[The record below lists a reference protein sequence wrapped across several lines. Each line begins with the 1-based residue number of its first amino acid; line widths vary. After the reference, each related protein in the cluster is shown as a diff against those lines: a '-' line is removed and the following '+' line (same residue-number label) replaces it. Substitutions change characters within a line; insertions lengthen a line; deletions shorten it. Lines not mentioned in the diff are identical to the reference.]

1 VSTTLRSVIERFA
14 DCRVLVLGD
23 VMLDEYLTGDCSRI
37 SPEAPVPVLAVTS
50 SRAVIGGAANT
61 AANIAALKG
70 GAILVALVGDDHTG
84 RELSA
89 KAAAAGIELVPIRD
103 GRPTVRKVRVVGQHQ
118 QLLRL
123 DYEATAAADPAVE
136 SQIFEAAREQFARC
150 SVVVMSDYAK
160 GFLTE
165 RLCQRIIE
173 AAHAAGREVIVD
185 PRPQHASFYVGCDYL
200 TPNWKESLGLLGRP
214 EVPDAPDAPGGIE
227 EVGRL
232 LAERFGSQVL
242 LTLGAR
248 GMRLFGRDGR
258 PRFAVPALAKELFDV
273 SGAGDTVV
281 ATFALAKAAGCDDVQ
296 AVTLANQAAGIVVAK
311 LGTATV
317 SPSELLRDDER
328 ERTVVERHELA
339 ALATALRA
347 KGKKIITINGT
358 FDVLHAGHL
367 HILNEARRQGDVLI
381 VGLNSDSSVRAN
393 KGPDRPFI
401 GQAERAQMLLAL
413 RVVDYVHIF
422 DEAAPMAFLEQL
434 RPDVHVNGSEYSAD
448 CIEAPTVRAGGGRV
462 HVVTRLPGLS
472 TSSLVATIERHARA
486 TPGS

>member
-1 VSTTLRSVIERFA
+1 MSSSPCGTA
-14 DCRVLVLGD
+14 D
-23 VMLDEYLTGDCSRI
+23 
-37 SPEAPVPVLAVTS
+37 
-50 SRAVIGGAANT
+50 
-61 AANIAALKG
+61 
-70 GAILVALVGDDHTG
+70 
-84 RELSA
+84 
-89 KAAAAGIELVPIRD
+89 
-103 GRPTVRKVRVVGQHQ
+103 PTVRKVRVVGQQQ

-136 SQIFEAAREQFARC
+136 SEIFEAARAQFARC
-150 SVVVMSDYAK
+150 SVVVISDYAK

-173 AAHAAGREVIVD
+173 AAHAAGREVIID

-200 TPNWKESLGLLGRP
+200 TPNWKESQGLLGRTEMP
-214 EVPDAPDAPGGIE
+214 ETPDAPAGVIE

-232 LAERFGSQVL
+232 LARQFGSHVL

-258 PRFAVPALAKELFDV
+258 PQFAVPALAKELFDV

-281 ATFALAKAAGCDDVQ
+281 ATFALAKAAGCDDLQ
-296 AVTLANQAAGIVVAK
+296 AVTMANQAAGIVVAK

-317 SPSELLRDDER
+317 SPGELLRDDEYGER

-347 KGKKIITINGT
+347 KGKKIVTLNGT
-358 FDVLHAGHL
+358 FDMLHAGHL

-393 KGPDRPFI
+393 KGRDRPFI
-401 GQAERAQMLLAL
+401 GQDARAQMLLAL

-422 DEAAPMAFLEQL
+422 DEATPMAFLEQV
-434 RPDVHVNGSEYSAD
+434 RPDVHVNGSEYGAD
-448 CIEAPTVRAGGGRV
+448 CIEAPTVLAGGGRI

-472 TSSLVATIERHARA
+472 TSALVATIERHARA
-486 TPGS
+486 TPGA

>member
-1 VSTTLRSVIERFA
+1 MA
-14 DCRVLVLGD
+14 
-23 VMLDEYLTGDCSRI
+23 
-37 SPEAPVPVLAVTS
+37 EAGV
-50 SRAVIGGAANT
+50 
-61 AANIAALKG
+61 
-70 GAILVALVGDDHTG
+70 
-84 RELSA
+84 
-89 KAAAAGIELVPIRD
+89 ELVPVRD
-103 GRPTVRKVRVVGQHQ
+103 QRPTVRKVRVVGQQQ

-123 DYEATAAADPAVE
+123 DYEVTAAADPAVE
-136 SQIFEAAREQFARC
+136 SQIFEAARAQFARC
-150 SVVVMSDYAK
+150 SVVVISDYAK

-173 AAHAAGREVIVD
+173 AAHAAGREVIID
-185 PRPQHASFYVGCDYL
+185 PRPQHASFYGGCDYL
-200 TPNWKESLGLLGRP
+200 TPNWRESLGLLGRT
-214 EVPDAPDAPGGIE
+214 EMPDAPDAAGVPGAID

-232 LAERFGSQVL
+232 LARQFGSQVL

-258 PRFAVPALAKELFDV
+258 PRFAVPAVAKELFDV

-281 ATFALAKAAGCDDVQ
+281 ATFALARAAGCDDFQ
-296 AVTLANQAAGIVVAK
+296 AVTMANQAAGIVVAK

-339 ALATALRA
+339 ALAIALRA
-347 KGKKIITINGT
+347 KGKKIVTLNGT

-393 KGPDRPFI
+393 KGLDRPFI
-401 GQAERAQMLLAL
+401 GQDERAQMLLAL

-422 DEAAPMAFLEQL
+422 DEAAPMAFLEQV
-434 RPDVHVNGSEYSAD
+434 RPDVHVNGSEYGAD
-448 CIEAPTVRAGGGRV
+448 CIEAPTVRAGGGRI

-472 TSSLVATIERHARA
+472 TSSLVATIERQARA
-486 TPGS
+486 TPGA

>member
-1 VSTTLRSVIERFA
+1 VSTTLRTVIESFPNH
-14 DCRVLVLGD
+14 RVLVLGD

-37 SPEAPVPVLAVTS
+37 SPEAPVPVVAVTS
-50 SRAVIGGAANT
+50 SRAVLGGAANT

-70 GAILVALVGDDHTG
+70 GAILVGLVGDDHTG
-84 RELSA
+84 RELIA
-89 KAAAAGIELVPIRD
+89 KVAEAGVELVPVRD
-103 GRPTVRKVRVVGQHQ
+103 GRPTVRKVRVVGQQQ

-123 DYEATAAADPAVE
+123 DYEVTAAADAGAE
-136 SQIFEAAREQFARC
+136 TQIFEATRAQFARC
-150 SVVVMSDYAK
+150 SVVVISDYAK

-173 AAHAAGREVIVD
+173 AAHAAGREVIID

-200 TPNWKESLGLLGRP
+200 TPNWKESQGLLGRTEMP
-214 EVPDAPDAPGGIE
+214 DSPDAIE

-232 LAERFGSQVL
+232 LAAQFRSRVL

-248 GMRLFGRDGR
+248 GMRLFDRDGH
-258 PRFAVPALAKELFDV
+258 PQFDVPALAREVFDV

-281 ATFALAKAAGCDDVQ
+281 ATFALAKAAGCDDFQ
-296 AVTLANQAAGIVVAK
+296 AVTIANQAAGIVVAK

-317 SPSELLRDDER
+317 SPSELLRDDQR
-328 ERTVVERHELA
+328 ERSVIARHELA
-339 ALATALRA
+339 GVASAVRA
-347 KGKKIITINGT
+347 KGKKIVTLNGT

-393 KGPDRPFI
+393 KGLDRPFI
-401 GQAERAQMLLAL
+401 GQDERAQMLLAL

-422 DEAAPMAFLEQL
+422 DETVPMAFLEQV
-434 RPDVHVNGSEYSAD
+434 RPDVHVNGSEYGAD
-448 CIEAPTVRAGGGRV
+448 CIEAPTVRAGGGRI

-486 TPGS
+486 TPGA